1 MVIKHCLSL
10 TDHIEHLIFTWTT
23 FKMFD
28 KAMENI
34 LLSKRPDYGQQRGDT
49 QGSFQHDLHSKMSL
63 HADSLLPS
71 ILHLLSMKALML

>member
-10 TDHIEHLIFTWTT
+10 TDHIEHLIFAGNT
-23 FKMFD
+23 FKMFY
-28 KAMENI
+28 KAMQNI
-34 LLSKRPDYGQQRGDT
+34 LLSERPDYDQRTGDT

-63 HADSLLPS
+63 NANSLLPS